1 MFHFVLTK
9 IRENA
14 SYLAPLLSAFVAFLS
29 GFIVVQIWNEDELTK
44 WNENDPS
51 TGPWLDLGLTKI
63 HWPTMKVLLL
73 MGCSIV
79 SSFVTILLV
88 YLIFKY
94 KNTPP
99 GPAMPLEMV
108 VTAPP
113 LRQG

>member
-1 MFHFVLTK
+1 MFYFVLAK
-9 IRENA
+9 IKENVCF
-14 SYLAPLLSAFVAFLS
+14 LAPLLSASLAFFS
-29 GFIVVQIWNEDELTK
+29 GFIVVQIWNYDELTR
-44 WNENDPS
+44 WNESDPS

-79 SSFVTILLV
+79 SSFVTILMV
-88 YLIFKY
+88 YLLIKY
-94 KNTPP
+94 KMTPP
-99 GPAMPLEMV
+99 GPAIPLEMV